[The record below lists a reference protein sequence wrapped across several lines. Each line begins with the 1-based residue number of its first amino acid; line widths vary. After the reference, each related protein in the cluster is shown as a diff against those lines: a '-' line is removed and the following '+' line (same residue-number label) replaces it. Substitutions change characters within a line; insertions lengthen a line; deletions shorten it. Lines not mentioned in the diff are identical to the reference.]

1 MCVCVCVYIYTIIHI
16 HKYTHTSAY
25 LYVVYQFLD
34 VSGRVSELKNR
45 CALTIVGTV
54 KVHNGM

>member
-1 MCVCVCVYIYTIIHI
+1 VYTIIHI

-25 LYVVYQFLD
+25 LYVVFQFLD
-34 VSGRVSELKNR
+34 VSCRVSELKNR
-45 CALTIVGTV
+45 CALKVVGTV